1 MWPSVQAHIGHRI
14 VVVPSVTRKGSIE
27 EKEEKHTHTHSL
39 DTQYLPCVN
48 KLVGHYIKVTYIGSV
63 VGDKE

>member
-1 MWPSVQAHIGHRI
+1 
-14 VVVPSVTRKGSIE
+14 VPSVTRKGSIE